1 MHPFYRILEHVS
13 DAYIEVN
20 GQSLEECFSKA
31 GLALV
36 DLMVDLGTISETA
49 NFVFKTEGKDLFSL
63 LYNFMEF
70 ILIKVTSEEFLPRSL
85 KTEIRKVKDDYRLR
99 CTGSGENL
107 SLRKH
112 KTKLEVKAM
121 TYHLMEIKEA
131 PGHFVVRFLLDL

>member
-36 DLMVDLGTISETA
+36 DLMVDLETISEIVK
-49 NFVFKTEGKDLFSL
+49 FVLKTEGKDLFSL
-63 LYNFMEF
+63 LYNFLEA
-70 ILIKVTSEEFLPRSL
+70 ILIKVTSEEFVPHSL
-85 KTEIRKVKDDYRLR
+85 NIHIEKLKDGYKLE
-99 CTGSGENL
+99 CIGLGENL

-112 KTKLEVKAM
+112 KTKLEVKAI
-121 TYHLMEIKEA
+121 TYHLMEIKETRE
-131 PGHFVVRFLLDL
+131 HFVVRFLLDL